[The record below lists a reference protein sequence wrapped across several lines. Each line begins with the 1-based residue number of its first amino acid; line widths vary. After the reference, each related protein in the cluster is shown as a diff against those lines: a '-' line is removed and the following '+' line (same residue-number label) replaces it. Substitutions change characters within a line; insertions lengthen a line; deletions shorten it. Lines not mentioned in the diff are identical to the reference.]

1 MSNVVLVRDFN
12 SVREEFNGLEMEW
25 MIVFQ
30 NFFFFL
36 SFSEISRSIDY
47 YARYQPS
54 FDSRKEIEKE
64 LRRSKLAIVT
74 EGRSMMLFF

>member
-30 NFFFFL
+30 NFFFF
-36 SFSEISRSIDY
+36 SFSEISQSIDY

-54 FDSRKEIEKE
+54 FDSRKKIEKE